1 MNKINLLLLISLAT
15 INSWGQEQT
24 LEKGWKFS
32 REDNP
37 EFSGTAYNDAHW
49 KIVTVTH
56 D

>member
-24 LEKGWKFS
+24 IQKRWKFS

-37 EFSGTAYNDAHW
+37 EFSESAYNDA
-49 KIVTVTH
+49 
-56 D
+56 